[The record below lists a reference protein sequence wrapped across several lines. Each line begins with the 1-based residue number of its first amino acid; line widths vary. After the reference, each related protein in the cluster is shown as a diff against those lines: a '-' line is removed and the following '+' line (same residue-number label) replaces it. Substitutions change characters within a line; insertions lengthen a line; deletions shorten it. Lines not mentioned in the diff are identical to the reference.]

1 MRPLKKIRTLPM
13 SHAMPSLSSPTQSS
27 PAATDDASYAG
38 EEQIVAA
45 LAASGERSAA
55 RSRLAGFI
63 ARHPAC
69 AEAYNDL
76 GVLAFEAGDL
86 KAASSSLEQAIALRP
101 DCARYHRNRAHLLLN
116 LGEVATG
123 LAALAHALILDP
135 ADVETL
141 QLVTEVEEGRKASK
155 AARRKAAH

>member
-1 MRPLKKIRTLPM
+1 
-13 SHAMPSLSSPTQSS
+13 
-27 PAATDDASYAG
+27 
-38 EEQIVAA
+38 
-45 LAASGERSAA
+45 
-55 RSRLAGFI
+55 
-63 ARHPAC
+63 
-69 AEAYNDL
+69 
-76 GVLAFEAGDL
+76 VLAFEAGDL

-123 LAALAHALILDP
+123 LAALAHALMLDP

-141 QLVTEVEEGRKASK
+141 QLVTAVEEGRKASK